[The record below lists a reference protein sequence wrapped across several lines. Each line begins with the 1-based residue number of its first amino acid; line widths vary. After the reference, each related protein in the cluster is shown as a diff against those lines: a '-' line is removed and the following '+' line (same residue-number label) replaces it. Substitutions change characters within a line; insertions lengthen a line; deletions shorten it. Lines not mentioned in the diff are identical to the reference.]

1 MDGKLIVIRP
11 RTGSGSYYFNYKHT
25 FSIILLAVVDANYKF
40 IYIDVGCNGRI
51 SDGGVFKNCS
61 LFNAMENNT
70 LQIPPPEPL
79 DDEADYPFH
88 T

>member
-1 MDGKLIVIRP
+1 MDRKHIVIRP
-11 RTGSGSYYFNYKHT
+11 HTGSGSYYFNYKHT

-79 DDEADYPFH
+79 DDDYPFH